1 MEIEW
6 EWNGSGNAKLMFIYA
21 KLVSFFFFFLKK
33 MFCNC
38 FKRKI
43 DCCRIKTDN
52 LTQFRKFIL
61 NFFSLKSS

>member
-6 EWNGSGNAKLMFIYA
+6 EWNGSENVKLMFIYA
-21 KLVSFFFFFLKK
+21 KLLSFFFFLKK
-33 MFCNC
+33 MFWNC

-52 LTQFRKFIL
+52 LTQFKEILL
-61 NFFSLKSS
+61 NFFYLKSS